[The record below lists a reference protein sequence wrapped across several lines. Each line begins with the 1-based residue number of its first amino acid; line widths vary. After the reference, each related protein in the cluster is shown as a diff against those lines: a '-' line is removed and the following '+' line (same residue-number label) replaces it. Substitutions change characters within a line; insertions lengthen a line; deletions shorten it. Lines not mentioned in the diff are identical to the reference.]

1 MLKRVTADEMQ
12 PIKLLGAVAFVI
24 AMLIAIAALGQL
36 WINTSE
42 PYELGRAAVGSRLS
56 GSATSVELKRLR
68 ERVAALVAARLRCAM
83 ASSRMRSGTWH
94 RLTNI
99 DDVAQTTLT
108 RGQYA
113 PLLHRS
119 LPVPRST
126 LPQSASQRH
135 MFLRNDLRR
144 R

>member
-1 MLKRVTADEMQ
+1 MQ

-56 GSATSVELKRLR
+56 GSVTSVELKRLR

-94 RLTNI
+94 RLTN
-99 DDVAQTTLT
+99 
-108 RGQYA
+108 
-113 PLLHRS
+113 
-119 LPVPRST
+119 
-126 LPQSASQRH
+126 
-135 MFLRNDLRR
+135 
-144 R
+144 